1 MADLDKAET
10 MARTIVGHILHPL
23 AKLLKQRTYS
33 TRAWVQVWR
42 ELEDIQKQ
50 IKRVR
55 SSHSEDVRWL
65 RREIGEAT
73 GERDRRSQALIDRV
87 LDSVEAD
94 NGVVL
99 NAEILAHTLGDLRR
113 EEIDTPRL
121 ACILPEWSFKLPEGL
136 TEEEQDPARWR
147 KRLDEWRDSDFK
159 RGRATFTRKMRLFLL
174 CAHTYRLVPCGSQG
188 QGYEVR
194 RSRSWLKKTS
204 DVTQFML
211 QIASGTL
218 RAMKAAGASPPVP
231 PGLVDTGVE
240 SAMESTVN
248 KLEARLTRF
257 EDADGPIDSRPG
269 MSWHGVVSLP
279 WTSTGRGWSS
289 SPDHNKIYVV

>member
-1 MADLDKAET
+1 
-10 MARTIVGHILHPL
+10 MARTIVERLLHPS

-50 IKRVR
+50 IKKIR
-55 SSHSEDVRWL
+55 SNHSEDVRWL
-65 RREIGEAT
+65 RREIVAST
-73 GERDRRSQALIDRV
+73 GERDKRSRALIDRV

-94 NGVVL
+94 NGVVS
-99 NAEILAHTLGDLRR
+99 NAEILAHTLRDLRR

-121 ACILPEWSFKLPEGL
+121 ACILPAWSFQLPEGL
-136 TEEEQDPARWR
+136 TPEEQDPSRWK
-147 KRLDEWRDSDFK
+147 KRLEEWRESEFK

-194 RSRSWLKKTS
+194 RSRRWLKRTS

-211 QIASGTL
+211 QVASGTL
-218 RAMKAAGASPPVP
+218 RAMKAAGASSPVP
-231 PGLVDTGVE
+231 PRLVNTGVE
-240 SAMESTVN
+240 SAMESMVT

-257 EDADGPIDSRPG
+257 EEADGPVGGRQES
-269 MSWHGVVSLP
+269 SWHGVVSKRGIRLGGHG
-279 WTSTGRGWSS
+279 TGDGCYKKYGYS
-289 SPDHNKIYVV
+289 KA